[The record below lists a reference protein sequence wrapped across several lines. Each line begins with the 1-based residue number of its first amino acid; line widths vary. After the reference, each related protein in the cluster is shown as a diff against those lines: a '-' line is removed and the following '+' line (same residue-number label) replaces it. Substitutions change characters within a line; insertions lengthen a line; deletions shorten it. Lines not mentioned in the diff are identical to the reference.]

1 MKIIQQICTSKITY
15 VVSLLKQIEQIAD
28 VAFDDIKLQQ
38 LFDDF
43 LVFENLEVLDFLEE
57 CTLDAMSMCVT
68 RLLLWFNLFAHQLDS
83 WSHLFKKMINVGL

>member
-68 RLLLWFNLFAHQLDS
+68 RLLL
-83 WSHLFKKMINVGL
+83 